1 MNHASHQETIDVTD
15 PQRYQA
21 SRRVT
26 LVSIVL
32 NVFLS
37 IAQVVIGVLGHSQ
50 ALVADGIHTLSD
62 VITDFMVLF
71 ALVHGKKGAD
81 EAHPYGHGRIET
93 AVTML
98 LGAMLFAVGVG
109 IAVRAGIRLAG
120 NESFVIPSVVTLWV
134 AVATMTAKEGLYRY
148 TMHTAKR
155 YDSNMLRA
163 NAWHHRS
170 DAISSLIV
178 FIGIGGSL
186 IGYGYLDAFAAILVA
201 IMVSKIGFDLARQS
215 LRELIDTGLETDQL
229 DSIRQTILSV
239 SGVQALHLL
248 RTRRIGGRALV
259 DVHII
264 VDDKLS
270 VSEGHQISETVR
282 SKLIDEIG
290 PVADVMVH
298 IDTEEDI
305 NGPSC
310 AHLPLRN
317 EVMQRLQHYFQDIPE
332 ARQIEQTVLH
342 YRDGRIDIELLFPA
356 SIVSHVDQIQ
366 QLKQYFTAAVQSDRD
381 IGSLDVRLH

>member
-1 MNHASHQETIDVTD
+1 MNHASHQDTIDVAD

-26 LVSIVL
+26 LVSVVL

-50 ALVADGIHTLSD
+50 ALVADGMHTLSD

-71 ALVHGKKGAD
+71 ALAHGKKGAD

-109 IAVRAGIRLAG
+109 IAVRAGIRLAS
-120 NESFVIPSVVTLWV
+120 NESFVIPSVITLWV
-134 AVATMTAKEGLYRY
+134 AVATMATKEGLYRY

-186 IGYGYLDAFAAILVA
+186 IGFGYLDAFAAIVVA

-264 VDDKLS
+264 VDDRLS
-270 VSEGHQISETVR
+270 VSEGHQISEMVR
-282 SKLIDEIG
+282 SKLIEEIG

-298 IDTEEDI
+298 IDTEEDV

-310 AHLPLRN
+310 AHLPLRK

-332 ARQIEQTVLH
+332 AQQIEQTVLH
-342 YRDGRIDIELLFPA
+342 YRDGRIDIEILFPA
-356 SIVSHVDQIQ
+356 SIVSRIDQIQ
-366 QLKQYFTAAVQSDRD
+366 QLKQRFAAAVQSDRD
-381 IGSLDVRLH
+381 IGSLDIRLH